1 MSTDITFEKAQINTN
16 EHGVYLCIK
25 LPVESRQKARD
36 FVLNLK
42 DNVKYVAKLGERKEK
57 RSLDQNGY
65 FWVLCNQLSAVL
77 KIPPNELY
85 REYIKDIGGNY
96 EIVPIKAEAV
106 KRWIEIWNGK
116 GIGFVAEDLG
126 ESKIKGYHNIRNYY
140 GSSTYDTAQMS
151 RLLDLI
157 CADCDEN
164 GIVTL
169 EKEEIERMAQN
180 VVGR

>member
-1 MSTDITFEKAQINTN
+1 MSTEFVFERVILSSSPEGMFLK
-16 EHGVYLCIK
+16 IK
-25 LPVESRQKARD
+25 LPIESREAARNFVNSYNRGAKHVCTLKEQKA
-36 FVLNLK
+36 
-42 DNVKYVAKLGERKEK
+42 K

-65 FWVLCNQLSAVL
+65 FWVLCNQLSAAL
-77 KIPPNELY
+77 KIPPKDLY

-96 EIVPIKAEAV
+96 EITPIKAEAV
-106 KRWIEIWNGK
+106 KRWMEIWEAK

-140 GSSTYDTAQMS
+140 GSSTYDKAQMG

-157 CADCDEN
+157 IADCDEN

-169 EKEEIERMAQN
+169 TPEEIAKLGE
-180 VVGR
+180 VE